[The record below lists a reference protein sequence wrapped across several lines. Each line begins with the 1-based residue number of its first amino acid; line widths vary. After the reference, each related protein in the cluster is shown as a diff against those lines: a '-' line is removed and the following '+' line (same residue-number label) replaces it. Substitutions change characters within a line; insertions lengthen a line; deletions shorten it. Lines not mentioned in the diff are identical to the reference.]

1 MKKFLIA
8 VIALSCAFA
17 FTYSPAHAEPLKI
30 GVFDLQVI
38 MAKSKVIQGYRQNI
52 GKEAEAD
59 RKVLTD
65 KQESARQTEERL
77 KKEGQKLS
85 VGERK
90 LLEEKLAN
98 GVRELKRLKEDMEAA
113 LQKKDRE
120 LTQQVLGEIEK
131 IIKGIADKEDYTIV
145 FERSA
150 AGVVYFKDWVDIT
163 EKIIREYDKG

>member
-1 MKKFLIA
+1 MKKFLIT

-17 FTYSPAHAEPLKI
+17 FTCSPAHAETLKI
-30 GVFDLQVI
+30 GIFDLQAI

-59 RKVLTD
+59 RKVFAD
-65 KQESARQTEERL
+65 KQASARQTEDRL

-85 VGERK
+85 AGERK
-90 LLEEKLAN
+90 LLEEKLGN
-98 GVRELKRLKEDMEAA
+98 EVKELKRLKEDMEAS

-120 LTQQVLGEIEK
+120 LTQQVLREIEK
-131 IIKGIADKEDYTIV
+131 VVKGIADKEDYTIV

-150 AGVVYFKDWVDIT
+150 AGVVYLKDWVDIT
-163 EKIIREYDKG
+163 EKVITEYDKR